1 MSMPAPSR
9 ILGVTAWVA
18 LGWLAPLGLCADDRT
33 PASKPAPRENR
44 PVSSEGAVDG
54 VLRSLANRW
63 LGQAAKPE
71 VDESRVAFETAKG
84 SSAVALQKQAAA
96 ELPLD
101 KLTEAKRTEV
111 RAILDNVCYYR
122 RLPTLTIP
130 VEPDVYLYFMR
141 NPEVAVSL
149 WRAMNISKLDLDRE
163 SDTIF
168 VGDTNDGTS
177 GRLEVLHRGERQ
189 GDVEQ
194 CLVLCDGLYKNALLP
209 KPISARS
216 LLRMETRFYRET
228 NGQVYATHRADLF
241 VSFPSETVEAVSR
254 MMSPVTIMLTDRTFC
269 EVTLFLKLMSAAM
282 GKRPDWVEHL
292 VEKMA
297 GVPEERETELL
308 QLTAKMYV
316 AHNRD
321 IIAKALQPR
330 PVLDDDAEPTPQAAT
345 TVPTATVPTSVV
357 PTAASGPP
365 RVAESPREPV
375 RK

>member
-1 MSMPAPSR
+1 MPDLS
-9 ILGVTAWVA
+9 IGLCITAWGL
-18 LGWLAPLGLCADDRT
+18 LGLLAPIGLRADDRAPT
-33 PASKPAPRENR
+33 PKSAARENR
-44 PVSSEGAVDG
+44 PASTEASTEG
-54 VLRSLANRW
+54 VLRSIASRW
-63 LGQAAKPE
+63 LGQSAKPE
-71 VDESRVAFETAKG
+71 TDESRVAFETAKG
-84 SSAVALQKQAAA
+84 SSAVALQKQAAS

-101 KLTEAKRTEV
+101 KLTEDKRTEV
-111 RAILDNVCYYR
+111 RSILNNVCYYR

-130 VEPDVYLYFMR
+130 VEPDVYVYFMR

-163 SDTIF
+163 SDTVF

-189 GDVEQ
+189 GDIEQ

-216 LLRMETRFYRET
+216 LLRLETRFFRET
-228 NGQVYATHRADLF
+228 DGQVYATHRADLF

-269 EVTLFLKLMSAAM
+269 EVTLFLKLMSVAM

-292 VEKMA
+292 AEKMT
-297 GVPEERETELL
+297 GVPDNRKAELL
-308 QLTAKMYV
+308 QLTAKVYV
-316 AHNRD
+316 ARNRD
-321 IIAKALQPR
+321 IIAKALR
-330 PVLDDDAEPTPQAAT
+330 PKPAGNEVEDDEVAAKTPPAPPAT
-345 TVPTATVPTSVV
+345 
-357 PTAASGPP
+357 ASP
-365 RVAESPREPV
+365 RVAESTREPA

>member
-1 MSMPAPSR
+1 MPDLS
-9 ILGVTAWVA
+9 IGLCITAWGL
-18 LGWLAPLGLCADDRT
+18 LGLLAPLGLQAEERAPT
-33 PASKPAPRENR
+33 PKSAARENR
-44 PVSSEGAVDG
+44 PASTEASTEG
-54 VLRSLANRW
+54 VLRSIASRW
-63 LGQAAKPE
+63 LGQSAKPE
-71 VDESRVAFETAKG
+71 TDESRVAFETAKG
-84 SSAVALQKQAAA
+84 SSAVALQKQAAS

-101 KLTEAKRTEV
+101 KLTEDKRTEV
-111 RAILDNVCYYR
+111 RSILNNVCYYR

-130 VEPDVYLYFMR
+130 VEPDVYVYFMR

-163 SDTIF
+163 SDTVF

-189 GDVEQ
+189 GDIEQ

-216 LLRMETRFYRET
+216 LLRLETRFFRET
-228 NGQVYATHRADLF
+228 DGQVYATHRADLF

-269 EVTLFLKLMSAAM
+269 EVTLFLKLMSVAM

-292 VEKMA
+292 VEKMN
-297 GVPEERETELL
+297 GVPDNRKAELL
-308 QLTAKMYV
+308 QLTAKVYV
-316 AHNRD
+316 ARNRD

-330 PVLDDDAEPTPQAAT
+330 PTGDEVEDDEVAAKA
-345 TVPTATVPTSVV
+345 PPAPPATAS
-357 PTAASGPP
+357 P
-365 RVAESPREPV
+365 RVAESPRDPV